1 MGRVRIRSFVEGH
14 GVEFADCG
22 MHDIEHSQEW
32 HSARTLGEVRP
43 LSHTQ
48 PRLEVAHQHRL
59 SEKSGPKGPAYA
71 ANSLKSVF
79 RRSKWLNQ

>member
-43 LSHTQ
+43 ALIRAQ
-48 PRLEVAHQHRL
+48 PSCACVALTGLRGHVCGR
-59 SEKSGPKGPAYA
+59 AC
-71 ANSLKSVF
+71 VC
-79 RRSKWLNQ
+79 R